1 MLYPAAGAPA
11 MIPHIATDLAAAA
24 EEDLTAAVETLVRRY
39 QAPLFGYLYHL
50 LGEREWAEEV
60 TQDTFL
66 RAFQAR
72 GRLPEI
78 ANRRAWLYRIA
89 TNLAH
94 DAWKR
99 RHRFDWLPWHEVD
112 GLGVSEPDVAEQAE
126 RRSALAQAL
135 AALPF
140 DCRAPLLLRLHHG
153 LSLVEVAQALG
164 ISEGAASKRLYRARE
179 RFRRAYACEQACE
192 QASGQKGAA

>member
-1 MLYPAAGAPA
+1 MMPRIAGPENTS
-11 MIPHIATDLAAAA
+11 PHREDQIAAASTT
-24 EEDLTAAVETLVRRY
+24 EEDLGVAVETLVRRY
-39 QAPLFGYLYHL
+39 QAPLFGYIYHL
-50 LGEREWAEEV
+50 LGEREWAEEL

-72 GRLPEI
+72 RQIPEI

-99 RHRFDWLPWHEVD
+99 RHRFAWLPWHEVD
-112 GLGVSEPDVAEQAE
+112 GLGLSQTDVAEQAE
-126 RRSALAQAL
+126 RRGALAQAL

-153 LSLVEVAQALG
+153 LSLREVAQALG
-164 ISEGAASKRLYRARE
+164 ISEDAAAKRLYRARE
-179 RFRRAYACEQACE
+179 RFRRVYRQEV
-192 QASGQKGAA
+192 AA

>member
-1 MLYPAAGAPA
+1 MMA
-11 MIPHIATDLAAAA
+11 HIADPHKSAEIAAASAA
-24 EEDLTAAVETLVRRY
+24 EDDLGAAVETLVRRY

-72 GRLPEI
+72 RQIPEI

-99 RHRFDWLPWHEVD
+99 RHRFAWLPWHEVD
-112 GLGVSEPDVAEQAE
+112 GLGMRQPDVAEQAE
-126 RRSALAQAL
+126 RRSALVHAL
-135 AALPF
+135 ASLPF
-140 DCRAPLLLRLHHG
+140 DCRAPLLMRLHHG
-153 LSLVEVAQALG
+153 LSLAEVAQALG
-164 ISEGAASKRLYRARE
+164 ISEDAAAKRLYRARE
-179 RFRRAYACEQACE
+179 RFRRVYRQEL
-192 QASGQKGAA
+192 AA